1 VVNFLVNPLFTRP
14 VHGLVDRFVA
24 DMPRLL
30 LRVGF
35 AEPETDLL
43 RAPVLSEFLLHEI
56 TQYWI
61 LTDSADSVTAGFLS

>member
-1 VVNFLVNPLFTRP
+1 
-14 VHGLVDRFVA
+14 
-24 DMPRLL
+24 MPRLL

-35 AEPETDLL
+35 AEPETVLL

-61 LTDSADSVTAGFLS
+61 VTDSADSVTAGFLS